1 MKKIT
6 SIMLSIVLIASLS
19 LPAFA
24 DEFNRV
30 SAIKDVNEVISEVE
44 EYLMSEDS
52 SVNDELN
59 LMKRRL
65 RGMLLT
71 ASSEDR
77 SKIEKQI
84 NTISSL
90 QIEFEQYASGESL
103 SINGKFHLIYSPAVS
118 AIISYFNHK
127 KYYLSA
133 ELLTHAKENETLDS
147 IYVPLNKGIAAQT
160 TVGKRLIANS
170 EIHGSSSFEKTGKTA
185 DDDLYYAIHAFT
197 YYRDIHHKMILIY
210 DRYDYADH
218 DFDSIQGAA
227 IKTMYNAQNNG
238 VIVPYKIEF
247 GIPI

>member
-84 NTISSL
+84 NTK
-90 QIEFEQYASGESL
+90 A
-103 SINGKFHLIYSPAVS
+103 HLYRLNLNNTQVAKVCLLMENFILFILPAVS

-133 ELLTHAKENETLDS
+133 ELLTHAKRKQQRLTLS
-147 IYVPLNKGIAAQT
+147 MFL
-160 TVGKRLIANS
+160 
-170 EIHGSSSFEKTGKTA
+170 
-185 DDDLYYAIHAFT
+185 
-197 YYRDIHHKMILIY
+197 
-210 DRYDYADH
+210 
-218 DFDSIQGAA
+218 
-227 IKTMYNAQNNG
+227 
-238 VIVPYKIEF
+238 
-247 GIPI
+247 